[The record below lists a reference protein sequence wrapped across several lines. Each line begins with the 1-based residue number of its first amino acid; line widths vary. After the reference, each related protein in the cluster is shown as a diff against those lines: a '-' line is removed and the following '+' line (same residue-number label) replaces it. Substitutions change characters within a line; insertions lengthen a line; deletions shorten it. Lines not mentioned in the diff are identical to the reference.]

1 MHCCQYITIIW
12 STYLRKNLKLEK
24 DDKKLKFTN
33 VKKLLFVLLYALIMS
48 SLASLGM
55 PKQVNEFTQY
65 SFL

>member
-1 MHCCQYITIIW
+1 MHWCQYIAIIW